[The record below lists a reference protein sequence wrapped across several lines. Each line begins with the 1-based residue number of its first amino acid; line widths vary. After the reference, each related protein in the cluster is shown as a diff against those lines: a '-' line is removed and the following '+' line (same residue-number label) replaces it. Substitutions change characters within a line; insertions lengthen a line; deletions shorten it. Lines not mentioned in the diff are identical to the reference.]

1 MRSSTGEDGTRRWT
15 NRRHVRGAVGVLA
28 TLCVLQVLSWSGLIP
43 TTMLPSAA
51 QVLADTVGLFGN
63 SEFLLDVAHTMGA
76 WALGLAIATA
86 IGVPLGLLLGSLRV
100 AYEVSSV
107 VVEFLRPI
115 PSVALI
121 PLAILLFG
129 QGTEMKASL
138 AIYACVWPIFFNTLY
153 GVRDVNPISK
163 ETART
168 FRLTPAAI
176 LRRVALPHAAPFILT
191 GVRISAAIALIVTI
205 SAELLAGS
213 SAGIGAYVLRISSGG
228 GSTSMVFAGTV
239 VAGVLGVLVNSVLQ
253 AAERRLFPWKHLEAA
268 A

>member
-1 MRSSTGEDGTRRWT
+1 
-15 NRRHVRGAVGVLA
+15 
-28 TLCVLQVLSWSGLIP
+28 
-43 TTMLPSAA
+43 MLPSAA

-63 SEFLLDVAHTMGA
+63 TEFLLDVVATMEA
-76 WALGLAIATA
+76 WAIGLAIATA
-86 IGVPLGLLLGSLRV
+86 IGVPLGLVLGSLRV

-138 AIYACVWPIFFNTLY
+138 AIYASVWPIFFNTLY

-168 FRLTPAAI
+168 FRLTPFAI

-253 AAERRLFPWKHLEAA
+253 AAERRLFPWKHVEKAA
-268 A
+268 